1 MELRNVILFILIFAL
16 GATSVSFIY
25 EVNSAIS
32 ESPNT
37 VINPIG
43 TISETITAAATGKAV
58 ERISPGDHIKEDQI
72 KVYNDK
78 IELDV
83 QNAVWSKFVN
93 TNSMD
98 PFLDENSNG
107 IEVAPKSADDIKIG
121 DVISY
126 ESRTGGI
133 IIHRVVN
140 IDEDNNGT
148 FYTMKGDNN
157 PLQDPERVRF
167 NQVKGI
173 LVGILY

>member
-1 MELRNVILFILIFAL
+1 LFILIFAL

-37 VINPIG
+37 I
-43 TISETITAAATGKAV
+43 ISTVGETITAAATGKAS
-58 ERISPGDHIKEDQI
+58 ERLSPGDHIKEDQI
-72 KVYNDK
+72 KVYKDK
-78 IELDV
+78 IELDL

-107 IEVAPKSADDIKIG
+107 IEIVPTSTDQIKVG

-133 IIHRVVN
+133 VIHRVIN

-148 FYTMKGDNN
+148 FYTVKGDNN

-167 NQVKGI
+167 TQIKGI

>member
-37 VINPIG
+37 I
-43 TISETITAAATGKAV
+43 ISTVGETITAAATGKAS
-58 ERISPGDHIKEDQI
+58 ERLSPGDHIKEDQI
-72 KVYNDK
+72 KVYKDK
-78 IELDV
+78 IELDL

-107 IEVAPKSADDIKIG
+107 IEIVPTSTDQIKVG

-133 IIHRVVN
+133 VIHRVIN

-148 FYTMKGDNN
+148 FYTVKGDNN

-167 NQVKGI
+167 TQIKGI

>member
-1 MELRNVILFILIFAL
+1 MELRNTILFILIFAL

-25 EVNSAIS
+25 EVNNAIS

-37 VINPIG
+37 VTIDAIG
-43 TISETITAAATGKAV
+43 ETIAAAATGKAS
-58 ERISPGDHIKEDQI
+58 ERISPGNHIKEEQI

-78 IELDV
+78 IELDI
-83 QNAVWSKFVN
+83 QNAIWSRFVN

-98 PFLDENSNG
+98 PFLDEDANG
-107 IEVAPKSADDIKIG
+107 IEVIPTSTDQIKIG

-126 ESRTGGI
+126 ESRNGGI
-133 IIHRVVN
+133 VIHRVVN
-140 IDEDNNGT
+140 IEQDNNGT
-148 FYTMKGDNN
+148 YYVVKGDNN